1 MGKGGGAGKVYFV
14 LYLAVVLELLIII
27 VERDEAEQS
36 LIKKQRETMKIVES
50 ILSQLQS
57 GAGTEGI
64 NTRPQDEITIP
75 PSGVNI
81 REVMGADIKAYRKY
95 IVEVGVTDVTA
106 EIKRRE
112 GESEK
117 EYIERIEKYIQLSNV
132 QELEY
137 QIFYSPSQDP
147 ENAPIFPTDE
157 ELRKANI
164 QFDKFQP
171 GQKVQA
177 ADGSEWEF
185 LSLRKLILD
194 KTETMKRI
202 DLSNV
207 SVESLEPVYPRE
219 TELIVGPSYSP
230 PNKEDSVFFY
240 SKEESM
246 KRVGL
251 SGSSLKKR
259 AFVVNFQPP
268 SRAGWYK
275 LRFASRTN
283 RILGVR
289 ADENPL
295 NVREDTKVNIG
306 TVTLTVKDLM
316 KVRKELVSKLERYN
330 LPPSEILSVEAN
342 PEKFNEMLENS
353 KKLAAEGDNPTEDIS
368 KIELYGYIA
377 TLLAP
382 GMSSNFAQ
390 NRGSIEFNIRVI
402 TPKTQVSKPEV
413 FPPDASIATF
423 DQLPAAFEFAI
434 APFQGAGA
442 NQVDAIV
449 KDESGSTVAKANL
462 RPLDEIVATAAKP
475 APGGKRTYRAVLD
488 RELPEGK
495 YTILMTHRLGSMPP
509 ATAEID
515 LDVFRTGIINQTN
528 IESKIKRANYGD
540 DFPANLNVQP
550 SSGGKIRPEQFRIYY
565 STDID
570 NQIEPVRGLN
580 ISKGVYLS
588 CEAKTVSLR
597 ITWVQ
602 PFTGLELDLLPLTTQ
617 EIVQKPPELAIATA
631 QIDIPDKISENIK
644 RFTISNI
651 EVIIPRDGGGT
662 STNRTFSD
670 IEISVSDQIDI
681 DDAKIKKLLS
691 VNAKPKIDKVGSSYK
706 VSFELSVN
714 TRELDKTITKLS
726 TYGSITLSAKAINKC
741 NGKISKTTTES
752 LSFPIEF
759 EFGRDSQRSRRPPS
773 GGGTQRQ
780 RR

>member
-36 LIKKQRETMKIVES
+36 LIQKQRETMKIVES

-81 REVMGADIKAYRKY
+81 REVMGADIKSYRKY

-117 EYIERIEKYIQLSNV
+117 EYVERIEKYIQLSNV

-137 QIFYSPSQDP
+137 QIFYSPNQDP

-157 ELRKANI
+157 ELRKAGI

-219 TELIVGPSYSP
+219 SELIVGPSYSP

-240 SKEESM
+240 SREESM

-251 SGSSLKKR
+251 SGSTLKKR

-316 KVRKELVSKLERYN
+316 KVRKELVSKLEKYN
-330 LPPSEILSVEAN
+330 LPPSEILSVEGN

-353 KKLAAEGDNPTEDIS
+353 KKLAAQGDNPTEDIS

-402 TPKTQVSKPEV
+402 TPKTQISKPEV

-434 APFQGAGA
+434 APFQGAGS
-442 NQVDAIV
+442 NQVEAIV
-449 KDESGSTVAKANL
+449 KDESGSTVARANL
-462 RPLDEIVATAAKP
+462 RPLDEIVASAAKP

-515 LDVFRTGIINQTN
+515 LDVFKTGLTPTN
-528 IESKIKRANYGD
+528 ENELVSRLNLIGYGD
-540 DFPANLNVQP
+540 QFLVFNFVPN
-550 SSGGKIRPEQFRIYY
+550 SGGKIRPEQFRIYLT
-565 STDID
+565 TDLEQQRPPI
-570 NQIEPVRGLN
+570 QGLSV
-580 ISKGVYLS
+580 IGEKAIFLS
-588 CEAKTVSLR
+588 CKTKEATIKVVWQQPITGTELDIFPLKTIDVVQKEPKINTAEISIIPSEISGGRYR
-597 ITWVQ
+597 ITIKKIKVTQ
-602 PFTGLELDLLPLTTQ
+602 PRDGQTSTSSADVNLKASGNVTFKGDFDGTANLVTDP
-617 EIVQKPPELAIATA
+617 EIVLEDETYTLTF
-631 QIDIPDKISENIK
+631 DISL
-644 RFTISNI
+644 SN
-651 EVIIPRDGGGT
+651 IPRD
-662 STNRTFSD
+662 
-670 IEISVSDQIDI
+670 
-681 DDAKIKKLLS
+681 
-691 VNAKPKIDKVGSSYK
+691 KP
-706 VSFELSVN
+706 F
-714 TRELDKTITKLS
+714 LD
-726 TYGSITLSAKAINKC
+726 GSIVLTIIGEAYNKC
-741 NGKISKTTTES
+741 NG
-752 LSFPIEF
+752 
-759 EFGRDSQRSRRPPS
+759 QRSKPATKNLTANLS
-773 GGGTQRQ
+773 LEVKKAGTGTQRTTPSGTGG
-780 RR
+780 RRTR

>member
-36 LIKKQRETMKIVES
+36 LIQKQRETMKIVES

-81 REVMGADIKAYRKY
+81 REVMGADIKSYRKY

-117 EYIERIEKYIQLSNV
+117 EYVERIEKYIQLSNV

-137 QIFYSPSQDP
+137 QIFYSPNQDP

-157 ELRKANI
+157 ELRKSGI

-185 LSLRKLILD
+185 LSLRKLVLD

-219 TELIVGPSYSP
+219 SELVVGPSYSP

-240 SKEESM
+240 SREESM

-251 SGSSLKKR
+251 SGSTLKKR

-330 LPPSEILSVEAN
+330 LPPSEILSVEGN
-342 PEKFNEMLENS
+342 PEKFSEMLENS
-353 KKLAAEGDNPTEDIS
+353 KKLAAQGDNPTEDIS

-402 TPKTQVSKPEV
+402 TPKTQISKPEV

-423 DQLPAAFEFAI
+423 DKLPAAFEFAI
-434 APFQGAGA
+434 APFQGAGS
-442 NQVDAIV
+442 NQVEAVV

-495 YTILMTHRLGSMPP
+495 YTIQMTHRLGSMPP

-515 LDVFRTGIINQTN
+515 LDVFKTGLTADNEKLVN
-528 IESKIKRANYGD
+528 FRLGNVGYGD
-540 DFPANLNVQP
+540 YFLLVNIQP
-550 SSGGKIRPEQFRIYY
+550 NSGGKIRSEQFRIYLL
-565 STDID
+565 SDIE
-570 NQIEPVRGLN
+570 NQRDPL
-580 ISKGVYLS
+580 KGFSVTRENALFMD
-588 CEAKTVSLR
+588 CRAKTATFRV
-597 ITWVQ
+597 TWVQ
-602 PFTGLELDLLPLTTQ
+602 PVTGIELDIFPAKTVEIRQKRPTISLNFQTDVKVITPVKRRFIAKGIFVEKPKDGKEKEKETYADINVYPSQNVKLDSKIEPYASVSSDPIIEVDGDKYNIVFELTFNLPRGV
-617 EIVQKPPELAIATA
+617 EKVEGIAT
-631 QIDIPDKISENIK
+631 
-644 RFTISNI
+644 
-651 EVIIPRDGGGT
+651 
-662 STNRTFSD
+662 
-670 IEISVSDQIDI
+670 VS
-681 DDAKIKKLLS
+681 L
-691 VNAKPKIDKVGSSYK
+691 
-706 VSFELSVN
+706 
-714 TRELDKTITKLS
+714 
-726 TYGSITLSAKAINKC
+726 KAEAVNKC
-741 NGKISKTTTES
+741 NGKTSSVTEEPFKIPIS
-752 LSFPIEF
+752 F
-759 EFGRDSQRSRRPPS
+759 ELEKSPQIRTP
-773 GGGTQRQ
+773 GGGGQQPPRGG

>member
-36 LIKKQRETMKIVES
+36 LIQKQRETMKIVES

-81 REVMGADIKAYRKY
+81 REVMGADIKSYRKY

-117 EYIERIEKYIQLSNV
+117 EYVERIEKYIQLSNV

-137 QIFYSPSQDP
+137 QIFYSSNQDP
-147 ENAPIFPTDE
+147 ENAPLFPTDE
-157 ELRKANI
+157 EIRKAGI

-171 GQKVQA
+171 GQKVSA
-177 ADGSEWEF
+177 PDGGEWEF

-194 KTETMKRI
+194 KTETMRRI

-207 SVESLEPVYPRE
+207 TVESLEPVYPRE
-219 TELIVGPSYSP
+219 SELVIGPSYAP
-230 PNKEDSVFFY
+230 ANKEDSVFFY
-240 SKEESM
+240 SKEESL

-251 SGSSLKKR
+251 SGSALKKR

-268 SRAGWYK
+268 NRAGWYK

-289 ADENPL
+289 ADENPV
-295 NVREDTKVNIG
+295 NIREDTKVNIG

-330 LPPSEILSVEAN
+330 LPPSEILSVEGN
-342 PEKFNEMLENS
+342 VEKFNEMLENS
-353 KKLAAEGDNPTEDIS
+353 KKLAAQGDNPTEDIS

-402 TPKTQVSKPEV
+402 TPKTQISKPEV

-423 DQLPAAFEFAI
+423 DKLPAAFEFAI
-434 APFQGAGA
+434 APYQGAGS
-442 NQVDAIV
+442 NQVEAVV
-449 KDESGSTVAKANL
+449 KDESGSTVARANL

-475 APGGKRTYRAVLD
+475 TPGGKRTYRAIVD

-495 YTILMTHRLGSMPP
+495 YTIVMTHRLGSMP
-509 ATAEID
+509 AASAEVE
-515 LDVFRTGIINQTN
+515 LDVFKTGLVPENEKLINFRLGN
-528 IESKIKRANYGD
+528 VGYGD
-540 DFPANLNVQP
+540 YFLLVNLQP
-550 SSGGKIRPEQFRIYY
+550 NSGGKIRSEQFRIYLL
-565 STDID
+565 SDIES
-570 NQIEPVRGLN
+570 QREPV
-580 ISKGVYLS
+580 KGFSITRENALFMD
-588 CEAKTVSLR
+588 CKAKTATFR
-597 ITWVQ
+597 ATWVQ
-602 PFTGLELDLLPLTTQ
+602 PLTGAELDIFPAKTVD
-617 EIVQKPPELAIATA
+617 IRQKRP
-631 QIDIPDKISENIK
+631 
-644 RFTISNI
+644 TISLTFQPDVKTITQVKKRYLIKGIYI
-651 EVIIPRDGGGT
+651 EKPKDG
-662 STNRTFSD
+662 REKDKETFADVNVYPSQNVKLD
-670 IEISVSDQIDI
+670 SKIEPYASVSSDPIIETDGDKYNI
-681 DDAKIKKLLS
+681 IFELTFNL
-691 VNAKPKIDKVGSSYK
+691 PRGMEKIDGSASVTLK
-706 VSFELSVN
+706 AEAINRCNGKTSSVAEENFSVPVSFE
-714 TRELDKTITKLS
+714 
-726 TYGSITLSAKAINKC
+726 
-741 NGKISKTTTES
+741 
-752 LSFPIEF
+752 IEK
-759 EFGRDSQRSRRPPS
+759 GPQIRTP
-773 GGGTQRQ
+773 GGGGGQQPPRGG

>member
-27 VERDEAEQS
+27 VERDEAEQG
-36 LIKKQRETMKIVES
+36 LIQKQRETMKIVES

-81 REVMGADIKAYRKY
+81 REVMGADIKSYRKY

-117 EYIERIEKYIQLSNV
+117 EYVERIEKYIQLSNV

-137 QIFYSPSQDP
+137 QIFYSSNQDP
-147 ENAPIFPTDE
+147 ENAPIFPTDDE
-157 ELRKANI
+157 IRKAGI

-171 GQKVQA
+171 GQKISSP
-177 ADGSEWEF
+177 DGGEWEF

-194 KTETMKRI
+194 KTETMRRI

-207 SVESLEPVYPRE
+207 SVESLEPVYPKE
-219 TELIVGPSYSP
+219 SELVIGPSYAP
-230 PNKEDSVFFY
+230 QNKEDSVFFY
-240 SKEESM
+240 SREESM
-246 KRVGL
+246 KRIGL

-268 SRAGWYK
+268 NRAGWYK

-289 ADENPL
+289 ADENPV
-295 NVREDTKVNIG
+295 NIREDTKVNIG

-330 LPPSEILSVEAN
+330 LPPSEVLSVEGN
-342 PEKFNEMLENS
+342 VEKFNEMLENS

-402 TPKTQVSKPEV
+402 TPKTQISKPEV

-423 DQLPAAFEFAI
+423 DKLPAAFEFAI
-434 APFQGAGA
+434 APYQGAGS
-442 NQVDAIV
+442 NQVEAVV
-449 KDESGSTVAKANL
+449 KDESGSTVARANL
-462 RPLDEIVATAAKP
+462 RPVDEIVATAAKP
-475 APGGKRTYRAVLD
+475 APGGKRSYRAIID

-495 YTILMTHRLGSMPP
+495 YTIVITHRLGSMPA
-509 ATAEID
+509 ATAEVD
-515 LDVFRTGIINQTN
+515 LDVFKTEIINYNQVK
-528 IESKIKRANYGD
+528 SKIERAYYGN
-540 DFPANLNVQP
+540 DFPMNLNIQP
-550 SSGGKIRPEQFRIYY
+550 RSGGKIRPEQFRIYY

-570 NQIEPVRGLN
+570 NQIEPVKGLN
-580 ISKGVYLS
+580 ITKGVYLS
-588 CEAKTVSLR
+588 CKAKTVTLR
-597 ITWVQ
+597 VTWVQ
-602 PFTGLELDLLPLTTQ
+602 PFTGTELDLFPATTQ
-617 EIVQKPPELAIATA
+617 EINQKFPEVSIASVQY
-631 QIDIPDKISENIK
+631 DIPDKIADNIK
-644 RFTISNI
+644 RFTARNI
-651 EVIIPRDGGGT
+651 VVIAPRDGGG
-662 STNRTFSD
+662 SPENRSKS
-670 IEISVSDQIDI
+670 EISVSVSDQIDI
-681 DDAKIKKLLS
+681 EDAKIKKLLS
-691 VNAKPKIDKVGSSYK
+691 VSSKPKIEKSGENYVIT
-706 VSFELSVN
+706 FELTVN
-714 TRELDKTITKLS
+714 TRDLDRGTDKLS
-726 TYGSITLSAKAINKC
+726 TYGSLTINAKAVNKC
-741 NGKISKTTTES
+741 NGKESKSQSEVISV
-752 LSFPIEF
+752 PIEF
-759 EFGRDSQRSRRPPS
+759 EFGRDSQRRSSPS
-773 GGGTQRQ
+773 GSGTQRQ

>member
-36 LIKKQRETMKIVES
+36 LIQKQRETMKIVES

-81 REVMGADIKAYRKY
+81 REVMGADIKSFRKY

-117 EYIERIEKYIQLSNV
+117 EYVERIEKYIQLSNV

-137 QIFYSPSQDP
+137 QIFFSPNQDP
-147 ENAPIFPTDE
+147 ENAPIFPSDE
-157 ELRKANI
+157 ELRKAGI

-185 LSLRKLILD
+185 LSLRKLVLD

-219 TELIVGPSYSP
+219 SELIVGPIYAP

-240 SKEESM
+240 SREESL

-251 SGSSLKKR
+251 SASSLKKR

-306 TVTLTVKDLM
+306 TVTLTVRDLM

-342 PEKFNEMLENS
+342 PEKFNEMLDNS

-423 DQLPAAFEFAI
+423 DQLPAAFEFSI
-434 APFQGAGA
+434 APFQGVGA
-442 NQVDAIV
+442 NQVEAIV
-449 KDESGSTVAKANL
+449 KDESGSTVARANL

-495 YTILMTHRLGSMPP
+495 YTILMTHKLGSMPA
-509 ATAEID
+509 ATAEVD
-515 LDVFRTGIINQTN
+515 LDVFKTGLIP
-528 IESKIKRANYGD
+528 ESEKLVNFRLGNVGYGD
-540 DFPANLNVQP
+540 YFLIVNLQP
-550 SSGGKIRPEQFRIYY
+550 NSGGKIRSEQFRIYLL
-565 STDID
+565 SDIE
-570 NQIEPVRGLN
+570 NQRDPVRGLSVTREN
-580 ISKGVYLS
+580 SLFMDCRAKTATFRATWIQPITGVELDIFP
-588 CEAKTVSLR
+588 AKTVDIKQKRPIISLNFQPDVKI
-597 ITWVQ
+597 ITQVKRRYLAKGI
-602 PFTGLELDLLPLTTQ
+602 FVE
-617 EIVQKPPELAIATA
+617 KPKDGREREKDSFA
-631 QIDIPDKISENIK
+631 DINVYPSQNIK
-644 RFTISNI
+644 LDPKI
-651 EVIIPRDGGGT
+651 EPYASV
-662 STNRTFSD
+662 SSD
-670 IEISVSDQIDI
+670 PIIEIEG
-681 DDAKIKKLLS
+681 
-691 VNAKPKIDKVGSSYK
+691 DKYNIV
-706 VSFELSVN
+706 FELTFNLPRGVEKVEGNATVS
-714 TRELDKTITKLS
+714 L
-726 TYGSITLSAKAINKC
+726 KAEAVNKC
-741 NGKISKTTTES
+741 NGKTSSAAEETYIIPVSFELEKSPRIKT
-752 LSFPIEF
+752 P
-759 EFGRDSQRSRRPPS
+759 
-773 GGGTQRQ
+773 GGGGQQPPRGG

>member
-36 LIKKQRETMKIVES
+36 LIQKQRETMKIVES

-81 REVMGADIKAYRKY
+81 REVMGADIKSYRKY

-117 EYIERIEKYIQLSNV
+117 EYVERIEKYIQLSNV

-137 QIFYSPSQDP
+137 QIFFSPNQDP
-147 ENAPIFPTDE
+147 ENAPIFPSDE
-157 ELRKANI
+157 ELRKAGI

-185 LSLRKLILD
+185 LSLRKLVLD

-219 TELIVGPSYSP
+219 SELIVGPIYAP

-240 SKEESM
+240 SREESL

-251 SGSSLKKR
+251 SASSLKKR

-306 TVTLTVKDLM
+306 TVTLTVRDLM

-342 PEKFNEMLENS
+342 PEKFNEMLDNS

-434 APFQGAGA
+434 APFQGVGA
-442 NQVDAIV
+442 NQVEAIV
-449 KDESGSTVAKANL
+449 KDESGSTVARANL

-495 YTILMTHRLGSMPP
+495 YTILMTHKLGSMPA
-509 ATAEID
+509 ATAEVD
-515 LDVFRTGIINQTN
+515 LDVFKTGLIP
-528 IESKIKRANYGD
+528 ESEKLVNFRLGNVGYGD
-540 DFPANLNVQP
+540 YFLIVNLQP
-550 SSGGKIRPEQFRIYY
+550 NSGGKIRSEQFRIYLL
-565 STDID
+565 SDIE
-570 NQIEPVRGLN
+570 NQRDPVRGLSVTREN
-580 ISKGVYLS
+580 SLFMDCRAKTATFRATWIQPITGVELDIFP
-588 CEAKTVSLR
+588 AKTVDIKQKRPIISLNFQPDVKI
-597 ITWVQ
+597 ITQVKRRYLAKGI
-602 PFTGLELDLLPLTTQ
+602 FVE
-617 EIVQKPPELAIATA
+617 KPKDGREREKESFA
-631 QIDIPDKISENIK
+631 DINVYPSQNIK
-644 RFTISNI
+644 LDPKI
-651 EVIIPRDGGGT
+651 EPYASV
-662 STNRTFSD
+662 SSD
-670 IEISVSDQIDI
+670 PIIEIEG
-681 DDAKIKKLLS
+681 
-691 VNAKPKIDKVGSSYK
+691 DKYNIV
-706 VSFELSVN
+706 FELTFNLPRGVEKVEGNATVS
-714 TRELDKTITKLS
+714 L
-726 TYGSITLSAKAINKC
+726 KAEAVNKC
-741 NGKISKTTTES
+741 NGKTSSAAEETYIIPVSFELEKSPRIKT
-752 LSFPIEF
+752 P
-759 EFGRDSQRSRRPPS
+759 
-773 GGGTQRQ
+773 GGGGQQPPRGG